1 MFKII
6 KRQHTLQ
13 TGKSSV
19 NATFLKKKKLTHCLE
34 RETIESGISKSS
46 LLFFIHLF
54 INALLRALP
63 NYVLGFLHVFNA
75 AE

>member
-6 KRQHTLQ
+6 NRQHTLQ

-19 NATFLKKKKLTHCLE
+19 NATFLKKKLTHCLE

-63 NYVLGFLHVFNA
+63 NYVLGFLRVFNA

>member
-6 KRQHTLQ
+6 RHQHMLQ

-19 NATFLKKKKLTHCLE
+19 NSTLKKKLTHCLE

-63 NYVLGFLHVFNA
+63 NYVLGFLRVFNA